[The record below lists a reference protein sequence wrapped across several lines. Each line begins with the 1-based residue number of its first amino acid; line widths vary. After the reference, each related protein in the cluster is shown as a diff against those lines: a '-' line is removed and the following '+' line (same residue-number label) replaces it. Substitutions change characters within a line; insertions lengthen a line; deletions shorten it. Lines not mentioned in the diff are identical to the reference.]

1 MSLPEKLYF
10 MPADAE
16 DEPGIELGDG
26 RVLLVH
32 PYNLDDGNDE
42 DDDYVSKLYRAIVHR
57 YNNYNKVAKKAD
69 FASLVIPLLKVLER
83 QNPEGFISLMTA
95 VFKEREGTDCED

>member
-1 MSLPEKLYF
+1 

-16 DEPGIELGDG
+16 DEPGIEIGDG

-42 DDDYVSKLYRAIVHR
+42 EDDYVSKLYRAIVHR
-57 YNNYNKVAKKAD
+57 YNNYERAIEKLRYCAARLGDAGEVVAANCYAHDIKE
-69 FASLVIPLLKVLER
+69 LE
-83 QNPEGFISLMTA
+83 EAL
-95 VFKEREGTDCED
+95 